1 METIGKLSAA
11 PAYTPLGLRP
21 LHQKACLICNLR
33 RRDASVRLS
42 LALGLSRLLSL
53 VYFWDATSSGALCT
67 LKSWQYRWWRPWNT
81 WSTQMCAH
89 VAMRTATL
97 RTVQTAQNSRNP
109 TISYQPGRTSAR
121 QCRSRCSVVRL
132 TMSSSKMQVLSV
144 NNLQLPSPNHTHQCQ
159 LSVQGGTIHVL
170 FRERASSEVP
180 NSAEGAS

>member
-21 LHQKACLICNLR
+21 LHQKACLIFNLR

-67 LKSWQYRWWRPWNT
+67 PKSWQYRWWRPWNT

-121 QCRSRCSVVRL
+121 QCRSRCSVVFL

-159 LSVQGGTIHVL
+159 ISVQGGAIHVL
-170 FRERASSEVP
+170 LPERTSSNVP
-180 NSAEGAS
+180 NSAEGAP